1 MRRLNMMNWLIKL
14 MLFRLMILVIQPK
27 KNQDTKISKIQKR
40 ITVPDHS
47 NTYITTK
54 EFNDLTTEN
63 LPARLKHAN
72 LATKVD
78 INDLVEKTDFD
89 AKLKKFK

>member
-1 MRRLNMMNWLIKL
+1 MVNKVNAFQTNDTSNLAKKTRTQKLVKLKKELLFLI
-14 MLFRLMILVIQPK
+14 
-27 KNQDTKISKIQKR
+27 
-40 ITVPDHS
+40 
-47 NTYITTK
+47 ITTK

-63 LPARLKHAN
+63 LPTRLKHAN